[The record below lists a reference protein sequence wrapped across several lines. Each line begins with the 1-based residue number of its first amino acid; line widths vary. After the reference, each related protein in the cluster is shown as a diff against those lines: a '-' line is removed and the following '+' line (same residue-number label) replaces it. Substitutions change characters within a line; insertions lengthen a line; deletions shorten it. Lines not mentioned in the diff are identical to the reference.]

1 LNSLILSRAVEPVQ
15 NTCRP
20 LLHLKTRFLV
30 VLAGLAL
37 CMIAGVAG
45 CRMPGQSRP
54 ALDVGP
60 SPVEL
65 KKYDDAVAVY
75 LSAKYGEA
83 AQAFDAIR
91 EQTNDPGVARMALY
105 GLACSRLMTADDPQ
119 AYHDAVALWN
129 AWVQCANKDNGPYRE
144 SPRLLA
150 PVIQDKM
157 LFSHIPLVAA
167 DASDGEVGQMVPRWL
182 VVEANRELQKMKQ
195 RLTDEQLKSSNREKK
210 IESLEKEIM
219 RLKQQI
225 KAFET
230 IDQKIQKKKNAIPSA
245 D

>member
-1 LNSLILSRAVEPVQ
+1 V
-15 NTCRP
+15 
-20 LLHLKTRFLV
+20 H
-30 VLAGLAL
+30 AGLP
-37 CMIAGVAG
+37 AGDTEELGLVQAIHRTLDRAMAADDSIILLGEDIGDPSGGGMFKVTAG
-45 CRMPGQSRP
+45 
-54 ALDVGP
+54 
-60 SPVEL
+60 
-65 KKYDDAVAVY
+65 

-119 AYHDAVALWN
+119 AYHDALALWN
-129 AWVQCANKDNGPYRE
+129 AWVQCANTDDGPYRE

-167 DASDGEVGQMVPRWL
+167 DASDGEAGQMVPRWL

-195 RLTDEQLKSSNREKK
+195 RLTDEQQKSSNREKK